1 MKREVVVL
9 VSLSILLLASCS
21 LPASQRLAIEPA
33 GMVFA
38 EIIAGECASNSI
50 QTCNTSCSIVSVS
63 RVVPCGA
70 ASGAITGCAQGVV
83 CSFNIP
89 QICLYGSCVAG
100 FLGSVAN
107 DLCVS
112 GSSLTD
118 ACSWFAAI
126 MSGSMGCTSAHF
138 ADVGGWKEKLI
149 LIVLGGDVAS
159 WSSVCGD

>member
-63 RVVPCGA
+63 RVVPCCGA
-70 ASGAITGCAQGVV
+70 EATLTPMRIE
-83 CSFNIP
+83 
-89 QICLYGSCVAG
+89 
-100 FLGSVAN
+100 LGTTARLTVN
-107 DLCVS
+107 GEGLTPVNM
-112 GSSLTD
+112 SLRVK
-118 ACSWFAAI
+118 SW
-126 MSGSMGCTSAHF
+126 C
-138 ADVGGWKEKLI
+138 DI
-149 LIVLGGDVAS
+149 LRAE
-159 WSSVCGD
+159 

>member
-63 RVVPCGA
+63 RVVPCCGA
-70 ASGAITGCAQGVV
+70 EATLTPMRIEPGTTARLTVTLKPQLPGEIKKDVRIFCDDPEGATGSDMVTTVNYHRYAKRSSAELIAEG
-83 CSFNIP
+83 
-89 QICLYGSCVAG
+89 A
-100 FLGSVAN
+100 
-107 DLCVS
+107 VS
-112 GSSLTD
+112 
-118 ACSWFAAI
+118 
-126 MSGSMGCTSAHF
+126 
-138 ADVGGWKEKLI
+138 
-149 LIVLGGDVAS
+149 
-159 WSSVCGD
+159 